1 MQNRTRRLKKTSF
14 IFILIL
20 ILMMLFQ
27 TACASSAGKKE
38 PELTKSVL
46 SMDTLAQIS
55 VYEKVDEKV
64 VDEAFAYM
72 LQLEENLSR
81 YAPNGDI
88 ARINSAAGVA
98 YVKVDE
104 ETLELIEK
112 CVDYSEQTEGA
123 FDISLGAL
131 IDLWGIAT
139 GENHIASQEEI
150 DEALRHTGYKNIFID
165 KENSAVMLAKKGVIL
180 DLGAVG
186 KGYISEKVREFLVEK
201 GVKSAIINFGGNVVL
216 IGTNKGKQPFRIG
229 IQDPFGQRGE
239 YFAVV
244 SGSKT
249 ALVSSGSYE
258 RYFLGPD
265 GVRYHHIMNPAE
277 GRPAQ
282 NGLCQVSIVC
292 DDATLADILSTAV
305 FVMGEEKGL
314 AYLQTM
320 DGVEAVFVSEEKQ
333 VTVTEGLKKDFKM
346 IAK

>member
-14 IFILIL
+14 IFILII

-165 KENSAVMLAKKGVIL
+165 KENSAVMLAKGC
-180 DLGAVG
+180 DFRLGCG
-186 KGYISEKVREFLVEK
+186 GQRLYQRE
-201 GVKSAIINFGGNVVL
+201 SARVFGGKRRKKRHYQL
-216 IGTNKGKQPFRIG
+216 WRQCRFDGTNKGKQPFRIG

-258 RYFLGPD
+258 RYFLG
-265 GVRYHHIMNPAE
+265 
-277 GRPAQ
+277 
-282 NGLCQVSIVC
+282 LTVC
-292 DDATLADILSTAV
+292 GIIIL
-305 FVMGEEKGL
+305 
-314 AYLQTM
+314 
-320 DGVEAVFVSEEKQ
+320 
-333 VTVTEGLKKDFKM
+333 
-346 IAK
+346 